1 MRWIAVFLLL
11 FCSNVGLAAEDEQ
24 TDAAV
29 DKRLDVLYGEHQI
42 YRQFFD
48 VQKKAIVG
56 RDKTTVA
63 KLVSY
68 PLYVIYKS
76 KNLIVKSERDFV
88 ARYGQ
93 IINDRVYQAV
103 KSQQYKDLFA
113 NSRGLM
119 IGRGEV
125 WFSGICVEKTQAN
138 PCSKA
143 VVKIVGI
150 NPDAPR

>member
-1 MRWIAVFLLL
+1 MPPPIDAWMSCMAASDLSSVFR
-11 FCSNVGLAAEDEQ
+11 CPKRQSSAG
-24 TDAAV
+24 
-29 DKRLDVLYGEHQI
+29 DK
-42 YRQFFD
+42 
-48 VQKKAIVG
+48 A
-56 RDKTTVA
+56 TVA

-76 KNLIVKSERDFV
+76 KNFIVKSERDFV

-93 IINDRVYQAV
+93 IISDRVYQAV

-113 NSRGLM
+113 DSRGLM

-143 VVKIVGI
+143 VVKIVDI